1 MALTTQDF
9 TKGIDFT
16 GINPATGAD
25 HNVLIE
31 SAFPKEDTDNDGK
44 GLILKTT
51 DSALNTPVVPDASS
65 NNKWRRYLWIRVP
78 HADAAD
84 TKPKIYAWNQSANL
98 DPSYLRWIETN
109 IDIEALNANVASA
122 QSDAIEALNKVDNLS
137 NIANT
142 ALNNANTAL
151 TTANTAKATADG
163 LEGQI
168 DTANDVAN
176 DAKTDAANA
185 MAKAIEALT
194 AAGAGITTNKLP
206 YGTAGQRL
214 RTNDGATAAEW
225 TSPKDLY
232 YMVAETKAKNTDCG
246 AAVQNENIRLL
257 NTVVNASAWATLDV
271 GTGKITLKAG
281 TYFIQATVPAN
292 LDDGVGRQVFLLK
305 DDNTVI
311 LQGTSF
317 KSSAAND
324 LLCLSRICGV
334 FVLAA
339 DTVVKISDHWSAA
352 YAQTYALGRAA
363 NIGPAETLEYFT
375 TVEIWKQ

>member
-31 SAFPKEDTDNDGK
+31 SAFPKEDTDDDGK

-65 NNKWRRYLWIRVP
+65 NSKWRRYLWIRVP

-176 DAKTDAANA
+176 DAKTDAAAA
-185 MAKAIEALT
+185 MAKAIEALA
-194 AAGAGITTNKLP
+194 AAGVTLTVNQLP

-214 RTNDGATAAEW
+214 RTNNGGTAAEW
-225 TSPKDLY
+225 FSPADLY
-232 YMVAETKAKNTDCG
+232 AKVAETKIKGIDAMDVSTGKNTREINTTVK
-246 AAVQNENIRLL
+246 AASFL
-257 NTVVNASAWATLDV
+257 
-271 GTGKITLKAG
+271 TGPVANVITLAKG
-281 TYFIQATVPAN
+281 TYYIKALVPGNNGSGAKGHQAYVAKSDETI
-292 LDDGVGRQVFLLK
+292 LLS
-305 DDNTVI
+305 
-311 LQGTSF
+311 GTSGNMGGDSDSGIF
-317 KSSAAND
+317 VSEVSGFITLTEDTGLIVMDYWSANRSPSMSAANVAP
-324 LLCLSRICGV
+324 SGGEIY
-334 FVLAA
+334 
-339 DTVVKISDHWSAA
+339 T
-352 YAQTYALGRAA
+352 
-363 NIGPAETLEYFT
+363 TLE
-375 TVEIWKQ
+375 IWRM